1 MTHDHSDLDAGTEQI
16 PLTQLRPGMLGVTT
30 PTPSSVPISSGNI
43 EREHGLDAGR
53 TSYQIHDFSSSRWPP
68 SPSCVRSVSDS
79 VSESLESEDF
89 ECVHDERIGD
99 ADGDHIGDIDSFDY
113 VHEGSGFGARGRVR
127 EKLKD
132 GNASEGYEDS
142 ASQNENEA
150 QEWDG
155 MEMEME
161 MD

>member
-1 MTHDHSDLDAGTEQI
+1 
-16 PLTQLRPGMLGVTT
+16 
-30 PTPSSVPISSGNI
+30 
-43 EREHGLDAGR
+43 
-53 TSYQIHDFSSSRWPP
+53 
-68 SPSCVRSVSDS
+68 VRSVSDS

-89 ECVHDERIGD
+89 EYEHDERIGD

-113 VHEGSGFGARGRVR
+113 VHEGGGFGSRGRL
-127 EKLKD
+127 LKE
-132 GNASEGYEDS
+132 GTASEVYEDS
-142 ASQNENEA
+142 AAQDEKEA